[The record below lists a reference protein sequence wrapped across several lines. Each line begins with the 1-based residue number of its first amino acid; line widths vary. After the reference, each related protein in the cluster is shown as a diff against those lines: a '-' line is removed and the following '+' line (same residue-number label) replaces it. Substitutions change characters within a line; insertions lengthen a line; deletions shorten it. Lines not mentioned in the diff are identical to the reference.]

1 MAEKRKSDVELI
13 VFDLDGTLLDTSL
26 YIVLNYTHLFD
37 LYHVP
42 VPPLKTM
49 VYFSGPPLTEI
60 LPRYFPDV
68 PLPELLEEFERFS
81 LLHANH
87 YSCLY
92 EGEKE
97 VLSRLK
103 EAGYRLAVL
112 TNKRR
117 RPMEDNLRHF
127 GLDCFFDAALPLDEN
142 PKPKP
147 DPTGIRLLQQRLKIT
162 GKTFVIGDSQ
172 EDIECG
178 RRASCLTGLVTF
190 GLKDTHPIEADER
203 YSGFQDIERSFLR

>member
-1 MAEKRKSDVELI
+1 MKRKSDVELV

-26 YIVLNYTHLFD
+26 YIVLNYVHLFD
-37 LYHVP
+37 RYHVP

-60 LPRYFPDV
+60 LPRHFPEV

-97 VLSRLK
+97 VLSKLK

-112 TNKRR
+112 TNKRGR
-117 RPMEDNLRHF
+117 AMEDNLSFF
-127 GLDCFFDAALPLDEN
+127 GIDSFFDAFLPLDEN

-147 DPTGIRLLQQRLKIT
+147 DPCGIFLLQEKLHVK
-162 GKTFVIGDSQ
+162 GKTVVIGDSV

-178 RRASCLTGLVTF
+178 KRASCRTGLVTF
-190 GLKDTHPIEADER
+190 GLKDTGTIEADER
-203 YSGFQDIERSFLR
+203 YSSYQDIERSFLL